1 MPTYPFIDAPTA
13 GKLLAPFAG
22 LRIPNDVCLAN
33 QAEEKFTGLFDRSF
47 FRERNNKRLI
57 LYLLVA

>member
-47 FRERNNKRLI
+47 FREHFKKG
-57 LYLLVA
+57 